1 VDASPRPDLPLFLA
15 PDGTVHVDRDGLSAA
30 TARRWSRAHDPA
42 VRRRRAR
49 ARAAVVASGAILL
62 CVLGGAAALA
72 VTAAVRGPIGDG
84 ANLVGGAAVG
94 VLVTSWIL
102 LGLLLARRPSADP
115 GPVVRVPDD
124 VLAAAPRGADS
135 ARLWA
140 WSVASAA
147 EAAMRPDL
155 PYRLQVER
163 PGQARAARAV
173 LDEYRRRHR
182 DHVAASAEM
191 GSVPREPA
199 VPLDT
204 RI

>member
-1 VDASPRPDLPLFLA
+1 MSSPRPDLPLFLA

-49 ARAAVVASGAILL
+49 ARAAVIAFGSILL
-62 CVLGGAAALA
+62 CVLGGAVALA
-72 VTAAVRGPIGDG
+72 VTAAVRGPVGDG
-84 ANLVGGAAVG
+84 ANLVGGVAVG
-94 VLVTSWIL
+94 VLATSWIL
-102 LGLLLARRPSADP
+102 IGLLLARRPSADP

-124 VLAAAPRGADS
+124 VLAAAPSGADS
-135 ARLWA
+135 VRLWGWA
-140 WSVASAA
+140 VASAA

-155 PYRLQVER
+155 LYRLQVER
-163 PGQARAARAV
+163 PGQARAARAA

-182 DHVAASAEM
+182 DHVAACAEM
-191 GSVPREPA
+191 GGVPREPA